1 MQHNLSQFIVV
12 RQEEGGATHVL
23 LALAPWFLFIF
34 SGRGPPGSRKDF
46 RSGYGHFP
54 FQKDAPVPSY
64 CPPTTNA
71 LCTILE
77 IRLCLRIGALGP
89 RCRSS
94 SEIYSESFLASKR
107 SWIILSSS
115 MIRLSLLLALLDS
128 ISTDRPLSKKDSSV
142 VREDEVPLQLHS
154 SLRRHSRGRSTSTS
168 SCASGSGVP
177 AKSRRRK
184 FSSMWSS
191 EA

>member
-1 MQHNLSQFIVV
+1 MEKGRMQHNLSQFIVV

-94 SEIYSESFLASKR
+94 SEIFC
-107 SWIILSSS
+107 
-115 MIRLSLLLALLDS
+115 DN
-128 ISTDRPLSKKDSSV
+128 
-142 VREDEVPLQLHS
+142 
-154 SLRRHSRGRSTSTS
+154 
-168 SCASGSGVP
+168 
-177 AKSRRRK
+177 
-184 FSSMWSS
+184 
-191 EA
+191 